1 MSAMLWQQAP
11 ATAAI
16 KERPMHE
23 LALAQARLAECSQI
37 LADIDALLARDDV
50 NEADKLALLNERSTT
65 RISAIACANIITA
78 CEERMREHARQM
90 QRRHGWLL

>member
-1 MSAMLWQQAP
+1 MSAVLWEQAP

-23 LALAQARLAECSQI
+23 LVHAQARLAKCSQI
-37 LADIDALLARDDV
+37 LSDIEALLARDDV
-50 NEADKLALLNERSTT
+50 DEADKLALLNERATT

-78 CEERMREHARQM
+78 CEERMRQHARQI
-90 QRRHGWLL
+90 QQRHGWLL